1 MQLSLRNID
10 FIWLVLMIITVL
22 NAVVA
27 ETADGSLLIT
37 VIIAISI
44 GFKGRM
50 VVQRFM
56 ELHNANRFIKNMM
69 NAYFYVIPL
78 LVVIVQAFPDTIA
91 NLTRL
96 N

>member
-1 MQLSLRNID
+1 MSINFRNID
-10 FIWLVLMIITVL
+10 FIWLLLMAITII
-22 NAVVA
+22 NAVIS
-27 ETADGSLLIT
+27 ETVDGSLFIT
-37 VIIAISI
+37 IIIAISI

-56 ELHNANRFIKNMM
+56 ELHNANSFIKKMM

-78 LVVIVQAFPDTIA
+78 LIVVVQAFPDTIA

>member
-37 VIIAISI
+37 IIIAISI